1 VTTVTDAEGMIGY
14 QHYMTDVQVVAI
26 FCLISLLLALY
37 LMVHFP
43 DFSGAITLPN

>member
-1 VTTVTDAEGMIGY
+1 MQGMSGY
-14 QHYMTDVQVVAI
+14 RHYMSDVQAVVI